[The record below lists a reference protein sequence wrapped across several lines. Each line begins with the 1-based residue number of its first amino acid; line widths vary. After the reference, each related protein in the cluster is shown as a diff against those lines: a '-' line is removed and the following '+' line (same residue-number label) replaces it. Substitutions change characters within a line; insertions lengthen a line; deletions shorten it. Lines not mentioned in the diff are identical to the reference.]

1 MTMPQEADPLDG
13 VALAL
18 AREGRVEVEVPSASA
33 VRRRGPASREAP
45 VFYNQATELGR
56 DASVAVLRAVGREG
70 WRALD
75 GLAGSGVRGI
85 RYAVEGPVGLEVT
98 LNDADPLA
106 AALCAR
112 NAARNGVAGARVTQ
126 RRLEPLLA
134 EERFDLVDID
144 PFGSPARFLAG
155 GVRAVRRGGILAL
168 TATDTP
174 ALCGS
179 TPRPCVRRYGA
190 RPWRGEAMHEVA
202 LRILLGAVVREAAR
216 TDLVAEPV
224 LSMAEDHYVRVFL
237 RVGKGAQRADAVLR
251 LVGYAW
257 RDEDGGVA
265 TGPHA
270 PGGPDPW
277 AGPWAGPLW
286 LGPLHDRAA
295 VAALEPAEHMGTRVR
310 LGRLRELWLEEAD
323 LPPLLV
329 DVNALSG
336 RLHLPTPK
344 MADVIGRLRDQG
356 FRAGRAHTNPQGI
369 KTDAPMAE
377 LGGAIEGLSK
387 RPG

>member
-1 MTMPQEADPLDG
+1 
-13 VALAL
+13 
-18 AREGRVEVEVPSASA
+18 
-33 VRRRGPASREAP
+33 
-45 VFYNQATELGR
+45 
-56 DASVAVLRAVGREG
+56 
-70 WRALD
+70 
-75 GLAGSGVRGI
+75 VRGI
-85 RYAVEGPVGLEVT
+85 RYAVEGPAGLEVT

-106 AALCAR
+106 AALCTR
-112 NAARNGVAGARVTQ
+112 NAARNGITGARVTS

-155 GVRAVRRGGILAL
+155 GVRAVRRGGVLAL

-179 TPRPCVRRYGA
+179 TPRPCARRYGA
-190 RPWRGEAMHEVA
+190 RPWRGEAMHEVG
-202 LRILLGAVVREAAR
+202 LRILIGAVVREAAR

-237 RVGKGAQRADAVLR
+237 RVGKGAQRADAVLK

-257 RDEDGGVA
+257 RGEDGGVA

-270 PGGPDPW
+270 PGGPCPW
-277 AGPWAGPLW
+277 PGPWAGPLW
-286 LGPLHDRAA
+286 LGPLHDRAV

-329 DVNALSG
+329 DVNELSG
-336 RLHLPTPK
+336 RLRLPTPR

-369 KTDAPMAE
+369 KTDAPMGE
-377 LGGAIEGLSK
+377 LRGAIEALSGK
-387 RPG
+387 SA